1 MPHSDAAQP
10 TTQDDKIT
18 ASDDMGTR
26 YGFTVTGEDAGARLD
41 KYLTTTLAGKAK
53 TPDAPLSRAR
63 IRQLLETGQVLLT
76 AKPGAAPKPATDPAY
91 KVREG
96 EHIVVTVPAPR
107 PAEPVGQE
115 IPLDILYEDADL
127 IVIVK
132 PAGLVVHPA
141 PGNPDMTLVNALIAH
156 CGDQLSGIGGEKR
169 PGIVHRLDKETSGVM
184 VVAKSDRAHQGL
196 AAQFAAHGR
205 DGKLER
211 AYTALVWGRP
221 EPTSGTVDA
230 PIARSTQNRRKMA
243 TVRSSAA
250 SGAREAITHYKTL
263 KSWGEPPLVSLVTC
277 HLETGRTHQIRVH
290 MTSIGHPL
298 LGDPVYGGS
307 QKTRKVKLPPEA
319 QQALE
324 SLDRQA
330 LHAHLL
336 AFEHPA
342 SHEKMRFE
350 APIPND
356 IKSLI
361 DSLELV

>member
-1 MPHSDAAQP
+1 MNISRDSNEMPYSDAAQP

-18 ASDDMGTR
+18 ASDGMGTR

-53 TPDAPLSRAR
+53 APDAPLSRAR

-169 PGIVHRLDKETSGVM
+169 PGIVHRLDKV
-184 VVAKSDRAHQGL
+184 
-196 AAQFAAHGR
+196 
-205 DGKLER
+205 ER
-211 AYTALVWGRP
+211 AYTALVWSRP

-336 AFEHPA
+336 AFEHPV

>member
-1 MPHSDAAQP
+1 MPHSDAAGNTNGHDQA
-10 TTQDDKIT
+10 T
-18 ASDDMGTR
+18 ATAETGAR
-26 YGFTVTGEDAGARLD
+26 YGFNVTGEDAGTRLD
-41 KYLTTTLAGKAK
+41 KYLTAALAGKA
-53 TPDAPLSRAR
+53 DALEAPLSRAR
-63 IRQLLETGQVLLT
+63 IRQLLDTGQVVLT
-76 AKPGAAPKPATDPAY
+76 AKPGSEPRPVDDASY

-115 IPLDILYEDADL
+115 IPLDILYEDDNL

-156 CGDQLSGIGGEKR
+156 CGDRLSGIGGEKR

-221 EPTSGTVDA
+221 EPASGTVDA

-243 TVRSSAA
+243 TVRSA
-250 SGAREAITHYKTL
+250 STAGAREAITHYKTL
-263 KSWGEPPLVSLVTC
+263 QSWGEPPLVSLVTC

-290 MTSIGHPL
+290 LTSIGHPL
-298 LGDPVYGGS
+298 LGDPTYGGS
-307 QKTRKVKLPPEA
+307 QKTRKTKLPPEA
-319 QQALE
+319 RTALE
-324 SLDRQA
+324 QLDRQA

-336 AFEHPA
+336 AFEHPVG
-342 SHEKMRFE
+342 HEKMRFE

-356 IKSLI
+356 LKSLI

>member
-1 MPHSDAAQP
+1 MPQSDAAQH
-10 TTQDDKIT
+10 TTQDGETPAQADT
-18 ASDDMGTR
+18 GTR
-26 YGFTVTGEDAGARLD
+26 YGVSVSGEDAGTRLD
-41 KYLTTTLAGKAK
+41 KYLTTALAGKADA
-53 TPDAPLSRAR
+53 PEAPLSRAR
-63 IRQLLETGQVLLT
+63 IRQLMEAGQVLLT
-76 AKPGAAPKPATDPAY
+76 AKPGADPKPAVDPSY

-96 EHIVVTVPAPR
+96 DHIVITIPAPR

-115 IPLDILYEDADL
+115 IPLEILYEDDDL

-156 CGDQLSGIGGEKR
+156 CGDRLSGIGGEKR

-221 EPTSGTVDA
+221 EPASCTVDA
-230 PIARSTQNRRKMA
+230 PIARSSQNRRKMA
-243 TVRSSAA
+243 TVRSAAA

-263 KSWGEPPLVSLVTC
+263 KSWGEPPLVSLVAC

-298 LGDPVYGGS
+298 LGDPLYGGS

-319 QQALE
+319 QRALE

-336 AFEHPA
+336 AFEHPV
-342 SHEKMRFE
+342 SREKLRFE
-350 APIPND
+350 TPIPND
-356 IKSLI
+356 IKNLI